1 MTFRT
6 RVENPVDTD
15 VAIVGAGP
23 AGAAAAC
30 HFARAGF
37 RVVLIDQRR
46 FPRDKVCGDFVAPA
60 ALAECEGL
68 GLSSEPTFRDA
79 NQIRHGA
86 LYVNGKK
93 VIARPFP
100 YVGSLRDHGLCIP
113 RMVLDNAVVKAAVAS
128 GARLIEEDRVTG
140 YETDSR
146 AVTLFHQ
153 GIAGQRRLRT
163 RLLIGADGSSSLI
176 SRILRGAKPPRRDQI
191 IAVRAYFEG
200 VEGAKDQAD
209 LYVNSSPF
217 PGYYWLFPTG
227 AHSANLGVGVL
238 LEAWKPKQ
246 EHLGQLIAQMI
257 ESDPAIRLRLAGAK
271 MRDRIV
277 GWPLAIFN
285 PKLPIIANRVALI
298 GDAAG
303 LINPLSGEG
312 IQYALRSGRWIAEA
326 LQDAMV
332 SDRLSAVGL
341 HPYAARVQ
349 AEMRYDM
356 AVCRLIVDLA
366 SNRALT
372 PLSLWML
379 TVIAQR
385 ALSDSEYYNVAA
397 GVFAGIL
404 QARELLALRFLW
416 RTIESGVVAGST
428 AANELLHGNATLRK
442 AVVSMFTYSVVHPVA
457 TLGWVMHCALS
468 AVELTQQMAISAR
481 QNIGIRRLFP

>member
-1 MTFRT
+1 MTSDASHA
-6 RVENPVDTD
+6 N
-15 VAIVGAGP
+15 
-23 AGAAAAC
+23 
-30 HFARAGF
+30 
-37 RVVLIDQRR
+37 
-46 FPRDKVCGDFVAPA
+46 KVCGDFVAPA

-93 VIARPFP
+93 VIARLFP

-113 RMVLDNAVVKAAVAS
+113 RILLDNAVVKAAVAS
-128 GARLIEEDRVTG
+128 GARLIEEARVTG

-146 AVTLFHQ
+146 GVTLFHQ
-153 GIAGQRRLRT
+153 GIGGQRRLRT

-217 PGYYWLFPTG
+217 PGFYWLFPTG

-246 EHLGQLIAQMI
+246 EHLGQLIGQMI

-285 PKLPIIANRVALI
+285 PRLPIIANRVALI

-332 SDRLSAVGL
+332 SDRLSAAGL

-372 PLSLWML
+372 PLSL
-379 TVIAQR
+379 
-385 ALSDSEYYNVAA
+385 
-397 GVFAGIL
+397 
-404 QARELLALRFLW
+404 
-416 RTIESGVVAGST
+416 
-428 AANELLHGNATLRK
+428 
-442 AVVSMFTYSVVHPVA
+442 
-457 TLGWVMHCALS
+457 
-468 AVELTQQMAISAR
+468 
-481 QNIGIRRLFP
+481 

>member
-23 AGAAAAC
+23 AGAAATC

-37 RVVLIDQRR
+37 RVVLMDQRR

-113 RMVLDNAVVKAAVAS
+113 RLLLDNAVVKGAVAS
-128 GARLIEEDRVTG
+128 GAHLIEEARVTG

-146 AVTLFHQ
+146 GVTLFHQ
-153 GIAGQRRLRT
+153 GIGGQRRLRT
-163 RLLIGADGSSSLI
+163 RLLIGAGGSASLI
-176 SRILRGAKPPRRDQI
+176 SRILRRAKPPRRDQI

-217 PGYYWLFPTG
+217 PGYHWLFPTG

-238 LEAWKPKQ
+238 LEALKPKQ

-271 MRDRIV
+271 IRDRIV

-285 PKLPIIANRVALI
+285 PKLP
-298 GDAAG
+298 
-303 LINPLSGEG
+303 
-312 IQYALRSGRWIAEA
+312 RSTMS
-326 LQDAMV
+326 LHTAM
-332 SDRLSAVGL
+332 SF
-341 HPYAARVQ
+341 
-349 AEMRYDM
+349 
-356 AVCRLIVDLA
+356 C
-366 SNRALT
+366 
-372 PLSLWML
+372 
-379 TVIAQR
+379 
-385 ALSDSEYYNVAA
+385 
-397 GVFAGIL
+397 
-404 QARELLALRFLW
+404 
-416 RTIESGVVAGST
+416 
-428 AANELLHGNATLRK
+428 
-442 AVVSMFTYSVVHPVA
+442 
-457 TLGWVMHCALS
+457 C
-468 AVELTQQMAISAR
+468 
-481 QNIGIRRLFP
+481 